1 MSAKRAAAFS
11 LCLLAVL
18 IPAWWGALHAS
29 EVFRALFVRPG
40 EWGRLQPFVYADI
53 GLAIVTGLAG
63 AKALSRSLSAGLAGL
78 VVGGWGYA
86 TLWTAGATLT
96 SGWPALGAVLMVAA
110 FVMVSLACHALVST
124 G

>member
-1 MSAKRAAAFS
+1 MSARRAAAFS

-29 EVFRALFVRPG
+29 EMFRALFVRPD
-40 EWGRLQPFVYADI
+40 EWGRLQPFVYADM
-53 GLAIVTGLAG
+53 GLAVLTGLAG
-63 AKALSRSLSAGLAGL
+63 AKGFSRSLSAGMAGL
-78 VVGGWGYA
+78 AVGGWGYA
-86 TLWTAGATLT
+86 TLWTVGAALT
-96 SGWPALGAVLMVAA
+96 GGWPALGAVVMVAA